1 MASTSSPVSA
11 AGATPSSATGSPAT
25 EGVLPTVTNFQ
36 ATAGQNIA
44 NAGATALAQIAAAGS
59 KGQAA
64 IQQAQA
70 QNAAAKTAAIQS
82 AMATSALH
90 GGGQQFGQN
99 TAMLATT
106 PLTSAAGTLSN
117 LGANYAAENQGLQ
130 AANSN
135 YFAGLQGALPIDAAA
150 IQQDILNDQSKNAS
164 AATAANLSLNTKQL
178 ANELALAKLGTLNSP
193 TGGDVSTFLTKTFGS
208 PQLAGQAFNADA
220 TGLESPGSPGVPGAP
235 ATAATGGS
243 TGGLPGG
250 MPNLAGGG
258 GAPVIQPGVKAAPGT
273 AAIPATPAVS
283 QAQAYGAI
291 DAKYGLPPGTA
302 QNIANTSEQASYNKG
317 QTQIRSTISTANAEF
332 KAQNPSVTN
341 AAFVQQV
348 QNLPGYAPALEHAQ
362 ALATAN
368 NNEAQIQQNL
378 ISQGVSAKAA
388 AVIADQAWK
397 SVNNTG
403 TP

>member
-1 MASTSSPVSA
+1 MA
-11 AGATPSSATGSPAT
+11 AGVLSTGSTAGNVPSAGSAPATG
-25 EGVLPTVTNFQ
+25 GVLPTVSDFQ
-36 ATAGQNIA
+36 GTAGANIKQ
-44 NAGATALAQIAAAGS
+44 AGATALAQIAAAGS

-99 TAMLATT
+99 TAMLAAT

-178 ANELALAKLGTLNSP
+178 ANELALAKLGTINSP

-220 TGLESPGSPGVPGAP
+220 TGLESPGSPGIPGAP
-235 ATAATGGS
+235 ATAATGGVAAL
-243 TGGLPGG
+243 GPGG
-250 MPNLAGGG
+250 MPDLAGGG
-258 GAPVIQPGVKAAPGT
+258 GGPVIAPGNP
-273 AAIPATPAVS
+273 ASLGAPAIPGTPAVS
-283 QAQAYGAI
+283 QAQAYAAI

-302 QNIANTSEQASYNKG
+302 QNIATTSEQTSYNKG

-348 QNLPGYAPALEHAQ
+348 QNLPGYSTALEHAQ
-362 ALATAN
+362 TLATAN